1 MNSVCG
7 AINDKVVV
15 VPGDTL
21 HYKFPV
27 EASLGWH
34 FEDSASPSLFKV
46 THNRTRL
53 ELKEQGKWT
62 TCLGSKGFSSGKH
75 TWSVRVER
83 TMKQGNI
90 FIGVATASATRSSC
104 VHRLVRCRARVSLV

>member
-53 ELKEQGKWT
+53 ELKEQGKIRWPAV
-62 TCLGSKGFSSGKH
+62 CNYHVSHL
-75 TWSVRVER
+75 
-83 TMKQGNI
+83 N
-90 FIGVATASATRSSC
+90 RSI
-104 VHRLVRCRARVSLV
+104 